1 MSLGHRDL
9 PRRLKAGITAM
20 GLLCSTILVW
30 QSTSAVFTGTT
41 SNPTNSWSAGTVAL
55 VDDDGGNSPTTGT
68 AMFSTA
74 VSTANLMP
82 GNTGTHCIRVTYN
95 GSFTSPP
102 AVKVYAT
109 GLSGTGLGTYLDLTI
124 EEDTNG
130 QGTYS
135 SCGTFAGTYI
145 YQSGTPG
152 GSTGT
157 LGYFAANMTGYAT
170 GVGTWTPTAAGQAKT
185 YRFRYTVQNDD
196 LAQGL
201 AAALNF
207 VWEAHSA

>member
-1 MSLGHRDL
+1 MPPGQRDL
-9 PRRLKAGITAM
+9 PRRIKAGVTVV
-20 GLLCSTILVW
+20 GLLVSTMLMW

-41 SNPTNSWSAGTVAL
+41 SNPSNSWAAGTVIL

-102 AVKVYAT
+102 AVKVYAS
-109 GLSGTGLGTYLDLTI
+109 GLTGTGLGTYLDLTI

-130 QGTYS
+130 QGTYGA
-135 SCGTFAGTYI
+135 CGSFAGTYI
-145 YQSGTPG
+145 YQSGTPA

-157 LGYFAANMTGYAT
+157 LSYLAANMTDYST

-185 YRFRYTVQNDD
+185 YRFRYTVQNND

-201 AAALNF
+201 TATLNF

>member
-1 MSLGHRDL
+1 MPLGHRDL
-9 PRRLKAGITAM
+9 SRRIKAGVTVV
-20 GLLCSTILVW
+20 GLLIAATLTW

-41 SNPTNSWSAGTVAL
+41 SNPSNSWSAGTVTL
-55 VDDDGGNSPTTGT
+55 VDDDGGTSPTTGT

-102 AVKVYAT
+102 AVKLYAI
-109 GLSGTGLGTYLDLTI
+109 GLAGTGLGTYLDLTI
-124 EEDTNG
+124 EEDNNG
-130 QGTYS
+130 QGTYGG
-135 SCGTFAGTYI
+135 CGTFAGTHI
-145 YQSGTPG
+145 YQSGTPA

-157 LGYFAANMTGYAT
+157 LGYFAANMTNYNT
-170 GVGTWTPTAAGQAKT
+170 GVGTWAPTAPGQAKT
-185 YRFRYTVQNDD
+185 YRFRYTVQNND

-201 AAALNF
+201 TASLNF
-207 VWEAHSA
+207 VWEAHSS